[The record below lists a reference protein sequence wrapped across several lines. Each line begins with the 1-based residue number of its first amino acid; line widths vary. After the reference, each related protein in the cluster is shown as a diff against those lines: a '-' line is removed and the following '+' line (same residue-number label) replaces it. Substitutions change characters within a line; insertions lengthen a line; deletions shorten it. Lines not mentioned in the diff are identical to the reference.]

1 MKTKIVLAIVL
12 FCSILNFGQKRE
24 IIKDIISP
32 TNPIQN
38 RDSTTQIIEY
48 DFVKGVYDKTPN
60 PLLQNIPVV
69 LKIKNINLLFYKP
82 MVEGKDI
89 ESNDANLS
97 EVPTKTVLNKLE
109 EYTLTKP
116 ETLTFSFAYTLQENN
131 PSSTEIDIKDATE
144 EKKLD
149 GFKKN
154 IDNLKIEISENDALI
169 KKYKDLI
176 NLKRNSNIAKSED
189 KIFPLSKS
197 NPANVVTDKPIV
209 KVDSVT
215 VLQNKIDSLQNKNID
230 KEKSIFDY
238 NMKYNQTIDNI
249 KATKV
254 LVAQLNDNLILIN
267 SKYNSFY
274 EVAIEIQKITNR
286 YNNFIDK
293 INRPD
298 FNEEDYKLVK
308 NNNSHKVESLE
319 KTPIINPDNIKNY
332 YSKISDFENFYNNF
346 VKECNDPKFRNLQQ
360 KLYTI
365 KNLQVYLQFIDKDLA
380 RLKTSALDIYK
391 NADNSKIYNKLN
403 QVEILDREL
412 SQKENFTYVSDPIQ
426 GKGDILEFNVEI
438 KPKND
443 YKDALSIYQPRK
455 FTYSSNLRGGI
466 RFDFGVGLSIDFKNN
481 NEQFEIQEIFN
492 DTTPQT
498 SVKYLQM
505 INDNKFLPKLVG
517 MFHTSLRSNTNLAFG
532 LSLGTALDVTNFDI
546 SSIYLGFSTLIGRKD
561 KLVLTI
567 GPSFMSAQQLKN
579 TYRQYIE
586 SNDLKTKLPDG
597 FQLTNDIYTRNYKVG
612 YFLAITYNLTTK
624 QRSTFMSAKP

>member
-24 IIKDIISP
+24 SIKDIISP

-69 LKIKNINLLFYKP
+69 LKIKNINRLFYKP

>member
-254 LVAQLNDNLILIN
+254 LVAHLNDNLILIN

>member
-69 LKIKNINLLFYKP
+69 LKIKNINRLFYKP

-131 PSSTEIDIKDATE
+131 PSSTEIDIKEATE

-189 KIFPLSKS
+189 KIFALSKS

-274 EVAIEIQKITNR
+274 EVAIDIQKITNR

-586 SNDLKTKLPDG
+586 SNDLKTKLPDV

>member
-24 IIKDIISP
+24 SIKDIISP

-69 LKIKNINLLFYKP
+69 LKIKNINRLFYKP

-586 SNDLKTKLPDG
+586 SNDLKTKLPDV

>member
-69 LKIKNINLLFYKP
+69 LKIKNINRLFYKP

-391 NADNSKIYNKLN
+391 NADNSKIYNKLT

>member
-189 KIFPLSKS
+189 KIFALSKS

>member
-1 MKTKIVLAIVL
+1 M
-12 FCSILNFGQKRE
+12 
-24 IIKDIISP
+24 
-32 TNPIQN
+32 
-38 RDSTTQIIEY
+38 
-48 DFVKGVYDKTPN
+48 
-60 PLLQNIPVV
+60 
-69 LKIKNINLLFYKP
+69 
-82 MVEGKDI
+82 
-89 ESNDANLS
+89 
-97 EVPTKTVLNKLE
+97 
-109 EYTLTKP
+109 
-116 ETLTFSFAYTLQENN
+116 
-131 PSSTEIDIKDATE
+131 
-144 EKKLD
+144 
-149 GFKKN
+149 
-154 IDNLKIEISENDALI
+154 
-169 KKYKDLI
+169 
-176 NLKRNSNIAKSED
+176 
-189 KIFPLSKS
+189 
-197 NPANVVTDKPIV
+197 
-209 KVDSVT
+209 
-215 VLQNKIDSLQNKNID
+215 
-230 KEKSIFDY
+230 
-238 NMKYNQTIDNI
+238 
-249 KATKV
+249 
-254 LVAQLNDNLILIN
+254 
-267 SKYNSFY
+267 
-274 EVAIEIQKITNR
+274 
-286 YNNFIDK
+286 
-293 INRPD
+293 
-298 FNEEDYKLVK
+298 VK

-403 QVEILDREL
+403 QVEILDQEL

-567 GPSFMSAQQLKN
+567 GPSFMSARQLKN

>member
-1 MKTKIVLAIVL
+1 M
-12 FCSILNFGQKRE
+12 
-24 IIKDIISP
+24 
-32 TNPIQN
+32 
-38 RDSTTQIIEY
+38 
-48 DFVKGVYDKTPN
+48 
-60 PLLQNIPVV
+60 
-69 LKIKNINLLFYKP
+69 
-82 MVEGKDI
+82 
-89 ESNDANLS
+89 
-97 EVPTKTVLNKLE
+97 E

>member
-24 IIKDIISP
+24 SIKDIISP

-69 LKIKNINLLFYKP
+69 LKIKNINRLFYKP

-254 LVAQLNDNLILIN
+254 LVAQLNENLILIN

>member
-24 IIKDIISP
+24 SIKDIISP

-69 LKIKNINLLFYKP
+69 LKIKNINRLFYKP

-154 IDNLKIEISENDALI
+154 IDNLKIEISENDTLI

>member
-24 IIKDIISP
+24 SIKDIISP

-69 LKIKNINLLFYKP
+69 LKIKNINRLFYKP

-412 SQKENFTYVSDPIQ
+412 SEKENFTYVSDPIQ